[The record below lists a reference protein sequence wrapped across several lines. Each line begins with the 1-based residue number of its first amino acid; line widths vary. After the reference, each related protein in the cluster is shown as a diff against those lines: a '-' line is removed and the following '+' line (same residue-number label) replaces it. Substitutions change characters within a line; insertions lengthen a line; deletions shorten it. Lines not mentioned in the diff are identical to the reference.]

1 MNFWMIQ
8 VLWFAGVGQTGHSLN
23 SLFFYDHLQELGKV
37 TLGLGI
43 LLFALN

>member
-1 MNFWMIQ
+1 M
-8 VLWFAGVGQTGHSLN
+8 LWFAGVGQTGLRLN
-23 SLFFYDHLQELGKV
+23 SVFFYDHRHELGKV